1 MPPHVNDHIPVPV
14 NSAII
19 MTSEQFNDLQAF
31 LAELHA
37 KRDQQPAN
45 ALNDEQFADLRK
57 LLQPGAELS
66 ALMLAD
72 YKAQRSTTGPTT
84 RSLMAEGAVEAE
96 WRSPD
101 QINRGIP
108 FDANRN
114 EVNADRT
121 GFDPNPMNPTG
132 ESERQRV
139 DRQAREQELHNPAH
153 QTDRQFHGLE
163 PGPQNL
169 TAKSADLERQE
180 REREQAERNRVIQGE
195 TERARVEQIERE
207 SAVENNRLV

>member
-31 LAELHA
+31 LADLHG
-37 KRDQQPAN
+37 KSQQQPAN
-45 ALNDEQFADLRK
+45 PPMNDEQFADLRK
-57 LLQPGAELS
+57 MLLPGFELS
-66 ALMLAD
+66 TLMLAD
-72 YKAQRSTTGPTT
+72 YRAQRATTGPTT

-139 DRQAREQELHNPAH
+139 DRQAREQELKNQAH

-163 PGPQNL
+163 PGPQNPV
-169 TAKSADLERQE
+169 
-180 REREQAERNRVIQGE
+180 AERDRVIQGE

>member
-14 NSAII
+14 NSAIV

-31 LAELHA
+31 LADLHG
-37 KRDQQPAN
+37 KNTQQPTAG
-45 ALNDEQFADLRK
+45 LSDEQFAEMRR
-57 LLQPGAELS
+57 LLQPGFELS
-66 ALMLAD
+66 TMMLAD
-72 YKAQRSTTGPTT
+72 YRSQRSTTGPTT
-84 RSLMAEGAVEAE
+84 RSIMAEGMPEAD
-96 WRSPD
+96 WRTPD

-139 DRQAREQELHNPAH
+139 DRQARAQELNNPAH
-153 QTDRQFHGLE
+153 QTDRQFHGHE
-163 PGPQNL
+163 PGPQ
-169 TAKSADLERQE
+169 SPV
-180 REREQAERNRVIQGE
+180 AERDRIIEGE
-195 TERARVEQIERE
+195 TERARTERLE
-207 SAVENNRLV
+207 RQSAAERDLPL